1 MEESNNIEIEY
12 EGGHVVRRIGT
23 GSFGAV
29 YEIEREDFGYTYKS
43 ALKVIS
49 IPKSE
54 QELIDVKNNVGKSED
69 SLKAYYQSV
78 ASEIVKEFELMY
90 QLRGTTNIVSYE
102 DHKVRKHASGIGW
115 DILIRMELLTP
126 LDVYMEHHRMTRQ
139 DIIRLGIDI
148 CKALERCRALDVI
161 HRDIKPG
168 NIFISEQGDFKLGDF
183 GIARTIEAYDD
194 VLELS
199 RKGTISYMAP
209 EIFKGMQYS
218 FDVDIYSLGIVMYRL
233 LNDNSL
239 PFMPQQSLKPT
250 YKDVANANQLRL
262 KGEMLPYP
270 SGDHTQLAEIVLK
283 ACSYRPK
290 ERYQNPQTMREQLEK
305 VLRGEEIED
314 IDYELIHSESLKVVE
329 CPYCHA
335 HLSWDSQFCTNCG
348 RKINYSG
355 DTGNTDNEVKKEISK
370 SKFLISG
377 IILLVIIVGIGAYAI
392 GKGRSDDLEDSVA
405 KSESEVSNES
415 TFKEQSETTKI
426 TETVEN
432 TELRETEPKAEENNA
447 FTDMIEETAQF
458 SETEIAAESDIE
470 PVHMTKKVTMD
481 DIDDVYATSYLIE
494 ERLGFY
500 HKPSNVIDGNNT
512 TAWVED
518 ADGQGEG
525 ESLTIELDDTYAVSG
540 FVINAGYQKNTEVYD
555 NNSRPKELIVT
566 FSDGQSF
573 MVELDD
579 YYGAQKVVLD
589 SSIETTSVTFT
600 INDVYPGGKYED
612 TVISEIQ
619 LF

>member
-12 EGGHVVRRIGT
+12 EGWHVVRRIGT

-305 VLRGEEIED
+305 VLRGEEIEE

-335 HLSWDSQFCTNCG
+335 QLSWDSQFCTNCG

>member
-12 EGGHVVRRIGT
+12 EGWHVVRRIGT

-335 HLSWDSQFCTNCG
+335 QLSWDSQFCTNCG

-447 FTDMIEETAQF
+447 FTDLIEETAQF

>member
-12 EGGHVVRRIGT
+12 EGWHVVRRIGT

-305 VLRGEEIED
+305 VLRGEKIED

-335 HLSWDSQFCTNCG
+335 QLSWDSQFCTNCG

-377 IILLVIIVGIGAYAI
+377 IVLLVIIVGIEAYVF
-392 GKGRSDDLEDSVA
+392 GKGRSEAAEDFVA
-405 KSESEVSNES
+405 KSESEALTES
-415 TFKEQSETTKI
+415 TFTEQSETTKV

-458 SETEIAAESDIE
+458 SETGIVAESDIE

-500 HKPSNVIDGNNT
+500 HKPSNVIDGNNA

-555 NNSRPKELIVT
+555 NNSRPKELIVL
-566 FSDGQSF
+566 FSDGQSLT
-573 MVELDD
+573 VELND

>member
-12 EGGHVVRRIGT
+12 EGWHVVRRIGT

-262 KGEMLPYP
+262 KGERLPYP

-305 VLRGEEIED
+305 VLRGEKIED

-329 CPYCHA
+329 CPYCHVQ
-335 HLSWDSQFCTNCG
+335 LSWDSQFCTNCG

-377 IILLVIIVGIGAYAI
+377 IIFLVIIVGIGAYAI

-405 KSESEVSNES
+405 KSESEVSTES

-432 TELRETEPKAEENNA
+432 TELRETEPKAGENNA

-458 SETEIAAESDIE
+458 SETGIVAESDIE

-500 HKPSNVIDGNNT
+500 HKPSNVIDGNNA

-555 NNSRPKELIVT
+555 NNSRPKELIVS
-566 FSDGQSF
+566 FSDGQSLI
-573 MVELDD
+573 VELND
-579 YYGAQKVVLD
+579 YYGAQKIVFD
-589 SSIETTSVTFT
+589 SSLETTSVTFT

>member
-12 EGGHVVRRIGT
+12 EGWHVVRRIGT

-262 KGEMLPYP
+262 KGERLPYP

-305 VLRGEEIED
+305 VLRGEKIED

-335 HLSWDSQFCTNCG
+335 QLSWDSQFCTNCG

-392 GKGRSDDLEDSVA
+392 GKGRSDDLEDYVA
-405 KSESEVSNES
+405 KSESEALTES
-415 TFKEQSETTKI
+415 TFTEQSETTKV

-432 TELRETEPKAEENNA
+432 TELRETEPKAEENNS

-470 PVHMTKKVTMD
+470 PVYMTKKVTMD

-500 HKPSNVIDGNNT
+500 HKPSNVIDGNNA

-540 FVINAGYQKNTEVYD
+540 FIINAGYQKNTEVYD

>member
-1 MEESNNIEIEY
+1 MEESNNAEIEY
-12 EGGHVVRRIGT
+12 EGWHVVRRIGT

-54 QELIDVKNNVGKSED
+54 QELLDVKNNVGKSDE

-78 ASEIVKEFELMY
+78 ASEIVREFELMY

-102 DHKVRKHASGIGW
+102 DHKVRKHDSGIGW

-126 LDVYMEHHRMTRQ
+126 LDVYMDYHRMTRQ

-168 NIFISEQGDFKLGDF
+168 NIFVSEQGDFKLGDF

-233 LNDNSL
+233 LNNNSL

-262 KGEMLPYP
+262 KGERLPYP

-283 ACSYRPK
+283 ACSYRPE
-290 ERYQNPQTMREQLEK
+290 ERYQNPGVMREHLEK
-305 VLRGEEIED
+305 VLRNEPIEEFDNETI
-314 IDYELIHSESLKVVE
+314 LLESLKSFK
-329 CPYCHA
+329 CPYCHTQLA
-335 HLSWDSQFCTNCG
+335 GDSQFCTNCG
-348 RKINYSG
+348 RKMNHGG
-355 DTGNTDNEVKKEISK
+355 DTDNTDNEIGKETSK

-377 IILLVIIVGIGAYAI
+377 IISLIIIAGIGAYAI
-392 GKGRSDDLEDSVA
+392 GKGRSEASEDSVMQ
-405 KSESEVSNES
+405 SESQGATES
-415 TFKEQSETTKI
+415 TFAEQSETT
-426 TETVEN
+426 ETAEN
-432 TELRETEPKAEENNA
+432 TEIKETETKATKNKEENNT
-447 FTDMIEETAQF
+447 FTDNEEETVML
-458 SETEIAAESDIE
+458 SETEMVTE
-470 PVHMTKKVTMD
+470 PEPMVKEVTMD
-481 DIDDVYATSYLIE
+481 DISDVYATSYLIE
-494 ERLGFY
+494 ERLGFV
-500 HKPSNVIDGNNT
+500 HDPANVIDGNNA

-540 FVINAGYQKNTEVYD
+540 FIINAGYQKNTEVYD

-573 MVELDD
+573 IVELDD

>member
-12 EGGHVVRRIGT
+12 EGWHVVRRIGT

-262 KGEMLPYP
+262 KGEMRPYP

-305 VLRGEEIED
+305 VLRGEKIED

-335 HLSWDSQFCTNCG
+335 QLSWNSQFCTNCG

-377 IILLVIIVGIGAYAI
+377 IILLVIIVGIGVYVF
-392 GKGRSDDLEDSVA
+392 GKGCSEAAEDFVA
-405 KSESEVSNES
+405 KSESEALTES
-415 TFKEQSETTKI
+415 TFTEQSETTKV

-458 SETEIAAESDIE
+458 SETGIVAESDIE

-500 HKPSNVIDGNNT
+500 HKPSNVIDGNNA

-540 FVINAGYQKNTEVYD
+540 FIINAGYQKNTEVYD

-619 LF
+619 LV

>member
-12 EGGHVVRRIGT
+12 EGWHVVRRIGT

-262 KGEMLPYP
+262 KGERLPYP
-270 SGDHTQLAEIVLK
+270 SGDHTQLVEIVLK

-335 HLSWDSQFCTNCG
+335 QLSWDSQFCTNCG

-415 TFKEQSETTKI
+415 IFKEQSETTKI

-432 TELRETEPKAEENNA
+432 TELRETEPKEEENNA

-525 ESLTIELDDTYAVSG
+525 ESLTIELDDTYVVSG

>member
-12 EGGHVVRRIGT
+12 EGWHVVRRIGT

-335 HLSWDSQFCTNCG
+335 QLSWDSQFCTNCG

>member
-12 EGGHVVRRIGT
+12 EGWHVVRRIGT

-335 HLSWDSQFCTNCG
+335 QLSWDSQFCTNCG

-355 DTGNTDNEVKKEISK
+355 DTGNTDNEVKKEITK

-500 HKPSNVIDGNNT
+500 HKPSNVIDGNNA

-525 ESLTIELDDTYAVSG
+525 ESLTIELDDTYVVSG

-566 FSDGQSF
+566 FSDGHSF

>member
-12 EGGHVVRRIGT
+12 EGWHVVRRIGT

-262 KGEMLPYP
+262 KGERLPYP

-305 VLRGEEIED
+305 VLRGEKIED

-335 HLSWDSQFCTNCG
+335 QLSWDSQFCTNCG

-377 IILLVIIVGIGAYAI
+377 IILLVIIVGIGAYVF
-392 GKGRSDDLEDSVA
+392 GKGRSEAAEDSVA
-405 KSESEVSNES
+405 KSESEALTES
-415 TFKEQSETTKI
+415 TFTEQSEITKVA
-426 TETVEN
+426 ETIEN
-432 TELRETEPKAEENNA
+432 TEAKETETEATNNVLTDTEESVQLRETEIA
-447 FTDMIEETAQF
+447 
-458 SETEIAAESDIE
+458 TEMVIE
-470 PVHMTKKVTMD
+470 PKHMVREVTMD
-481 DIDDVYATSYLIE
+481 DISDVYATSYLVE

-500 HKPSNVIDGNNT
+500 HKPANVIDGDNA

-540 FVINAGYQKNTEVYD
+540 FIINAGYQKNTEVYD
-555 NNSRPKELIVT
+555 NNSRPKELIVS
-566 FSDGQSF
+566 FSDGQRLT
-573 MVELDD
+573 VELND
-579 YYGAQKVVLD
+579 YYDAQKIVFD
-589 SSIETTSVTFT
+589 SSLETTSVTFT

-612 TVISEIQ
+612 TVISEIR

>member
-12 EGGHVVRRIGT
+12 EGWHVVRRIGT

>member
-12 EGGHVVRRIGT
+12 EGWHVVRRIGT
-23 GSFGAV
+23 GSFGSV

-305 VLRGEEIED
+305 VLRGEKIED

-335 HLSWDSQFCTNCG
+335 QLSWNSQFCTNCG

>member
-12 EGGHVVRRIGT
+12 EGWHVVRRIGT

-115 DILIRMELLTP
+115 DILIRLELLTP

-209 EIFKGMQYS
+209 EIFKGMQ
-218 FDVDIYSLGIVMYRL
+218 
-233 LNDNSL
+233 
-239 PFMPQQSLKPT
+239 
-250 YKDVANANQLRL
+250 
-262 KGEMLPYP
+262 
-270 SGDHTQLAEIVLK
+270 
-283 ACSYRPK
+283 
-290 ERYQNPQTMREQLEK
+290 
-305 VLRGEEIED
+305 
-314 IDYELIHSESLKVVE
+314 
-329 CPYCHA
+329 
-335 HLSWDSQFCTNCG
+335 
-348 RKINYSG
+348 
-355 DTGNTDNEVKKEISK
+355 
-370 SKFLISG
+370 
-377 IILLVIIVGIGAYAI
+377 
-392 GKGRSDDLEDSVA
+392 
-405 KSESEVSNES
+405 
-415 TFKEQSETTKI
+415 
-426 TETVEN
+426 
-432 TELRETEPKAEENNA
+432 
-447 FTDMIEETAQF
+447 
-458 SETEIAAESDIE
+458 
-470 PVHMTKKVTMD
+470 
-481 DIDDVYATSYLIE
+481 
-494 ERLGFY
+494 
-500 HKPSNVIDGNNT
+500 
-512 TAWVED
+512 
-518 ADGQGEG
+518 
-525 ESLTIELDDTYAVSG
+525 
-540 FVINAGYQKNTEVYD
+540 
-555 NNSRPKELIVT
+555 
-566 FSDGQSF
+566 
-573 MVELDD
+573 
-579 YYGAQKVVLD
+579 
-589 SSIETTSVTFT
+589 
-600 INDVYPGGKYED
+600 
-612 TVISEIQ
+612 
-619 LF
+619 

>member
-1 MEESNNIEIEY
+1 
-12 EGGHVVRRIGT
+12 
-23 GSFGAV
+23 
-29 YEIEREDFGYTYKS
+29 
-43 ALKVIS
+43 
-49 IPKSE
+49 
-54 QELIDVKNNVGKSED
+54 
-69 SLKAYYQSV
+69 
-78 ASEIVKEFELMY
+78 
-90 QLRGTTNIVSYE
+90 
-102 DHKVRKHASGIGW
+102 
-115 DILIRMELLTP
+115 
-126 LDVYMEHHRMTRQ
+126 MEHHRMTRQ

-525 ESLTIELDDTYAVSG
+525 ESLTIELDDTYAVLG

>member
-12 EGGHVVRRIGT
+12 EGWHVVRRIGT

-290 ERYQNPQTMREQLEK
+290 ERYQNPETMREQLEK

>member
-12 EGGHVVRRIGT
+12 EGWHVVRRIGT

-168 NIFISEQGDFKLGDF
+168 NIFISEQSDFKLGDF

-305 VLRGEEIED
+305 VLRGEKIED

-329 CPYCHA
+329 CPYCLA
-335 HLSWDSQFCTNCG
+335 QLSWDSQFCTNCG

-377 IILLVIIVGIGAYAI
+377 IVLLVIIVGIEAYVF
-392 GKGRSDDLEDSVA
+392 GKGRSEAAEDFVA
-405 KSESEVSNES
+405 KSESEALTES
-415 TFKEQSETTKI
+415 TFTEQSETTKV

-458 SETEIAAESDIE
+458 SETGIVAESDIE

-500 HKPSNVIDGNNT
+500 HKPSNVIDGNNA

-540 FVINAGYQKNTEVYD
+540 SVINAGYQKNTEVYD
-555 NNSRPKELIVT
+555 NNSRPKELIVL
-566 FSDGQSF
+566 FSDGQSLT
-573 MVELDD
+573 VELND

>member
-12 EGGHVVRRIGT
+12 EGWHVVRRIGT

-305 VLRGEEIED
+305 VLRGEKIED

-335 HLSWDSQFCTNCG
+335 QLSWNSQFCTNCG

-377 IILLVIIVGIGAYAI
+377 IILLVIIVGIGAYVF
-392 GKGRSDDLEDSVA
+392 GKGCSEAAEDFVA
-405 KSESEVSNES
+405 KSESEALTES
-415 TFKEQSETTKI
+415 TFTEQSETTKV

-458 SETEIAAESDIE
+458 SETGIVAESDIE

-500 HKPSNVIDGNNT
+500 HKPSNVIDGNNA

-600 INDVYPGGKYED
+600 INDVYPGSKYED

>member
-12 EGGHVVRRIGT
+12 EGWHVVRRIGT

-335 HLSWDSQFCTNCG
+335 QLSWDSQFCTNCG

-518 ADGQGEG
+518 ADRQGEG

>member
-12 EGGHVVRRIGT
+12 EGWHVVRRIGT

-370 SKFLISG
+370 STFLISG

-600 INDVYPGGKYED
+600 INDVYPGGKSED

>member
-12 EGGHVVRRIGT
+12 EGWHVVRRIGT

-305 VLRGEEIED
+305 VLRGEKIED

-335 HLSWDSQFCTNCG
+335 QLSWNSQFCTNCG

-377 IILLVIIVGIGAYAI
+377 IILLVIIVGIGVYVF
-392 GKGRSDDLEDSVA
+392 GKGCSEAAEDFVA
-405 KSESEVSNES
+405 KSESEALTES
-415 TFKEQSETTKI
+415 TFTEQSETTKV

-432 TELRETEPKAEENNA
+432 TELRETEPKAEENNV

-458 SETEIAAESDIE
+458 SETGIVAESDIE

-500 HKPSNVIDGNNT
+500 HKPSNVIDGNNA

-540 FVINAGYQKNTEVYD
+540 FIINAGYQKNTEVYD

-619 LF
+619 LV